1 MVYDNGSIKYIFMS
15 HELEHFKPDCHHP
28 RRTTRLSNVKQH
40 VE

>member
-15 HELEHFKPDCHHP
+15 HELEHFKPDCHP